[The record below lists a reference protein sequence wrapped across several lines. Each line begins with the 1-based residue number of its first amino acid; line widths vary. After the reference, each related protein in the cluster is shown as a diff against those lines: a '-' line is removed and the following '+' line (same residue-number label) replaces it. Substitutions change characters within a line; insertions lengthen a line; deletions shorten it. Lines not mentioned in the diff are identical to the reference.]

1 MAQVCIVVCCS
12 PSYLSVMS
20 GRSGNVR
27 VCGRG
32 LKHFRKTKLCE
43 DFMKTGSCTKGK
55 QCKFAHGESE
65 LRIAPNLEKTKL
77 CAAFE
82 EHGHCEKGASCQFA
96 HGSQELRVTDMCY
109 KSKLCKYFAKGTC
122 EAGAQCCYAH
132 GEHELRKAQD
142 SKETSDSA
150 STVGPDTSCQS
161 SDLGEESLERE
172 SVPQMQERRDS
183 FQMYTMCPV
192 MMPMMAPAPVAWGP
206 MFVAQWTAGI
216 SEDQLRAAVPAFYE
230 D

>member
-1 MAQVCIVVCCS
+1 
-12 PSYLSVMS
+12 MS

-82 EHGHCEKGASCQFA
+82 EHGHCEFGGACQFA
-96 HGSQELRVTDMCY
+96 HGSHELRVTDICY
-109 KSKLCKYFAKGTC
+109 KSKLCKYFEQGTC
-122 EAGAQCCYAH
+122 EAGAQCCYAR
-132 GEHELRKAQD
+132 GEHELRKARA
-142 SKETSDSA
+142 SKQPMDAA
-150 STVGPDTSCQS
+150 STVGLDTSCQS
-161 SDLGEESLERE
+161 SDLGED
-172 SVPQMQERRDS
+172 SVEKELWSPHM
-183 FQMYTMCPV
+183 FQACHVAEAVVTTTIPWV
-192 MMPMMAPAPVAWGP
+192 PML
-206 MFVAQWTAGI
+206 VAQRTVGI
-216 SEDQLRAAVPAFYE
+216 SEDQLLAAAPEFY
-230 D
+230 DD

>member
-1 MAQVCIVVCCS
+1 
-12 PSYLSVMS
+12 MS

-142 SKETSDSA
+142 SKEASDSA
-150 STVGPDTSCQS
+150 STVGPETSCQS
-161 SDLGEESLERE
+161 SDLGEESMERE
-172 SVPQMQERRDS
+172 SVPQMQERDS